1 MLLWI
6 TVSLKCNIEHTQS
19 GQQGAANI
27 YKFVFNPTGL
37 PTFWEYCFFVF
48 MCDRGGERERH

>member
-27 YKFVFNPTGL
+27 YKFVFNLTGL
-37 PTFWEYCFFVF
+37 PTF
-48 MCDRGGERERH
+48 